1 MTHTAF
7 YLCKNKTLPLYLM
20 CLCVLLSVCICIQQG
35 AACWAGTPSGCV
47 AFPNTRQPEIGPGI
61 QEGHQETD
69 GLLYHTWEACEQ
81 PVSFCRWT
89 CFVLLLPIWKLCSP
103 GYETIIHIK
112 DSPSVLC
119 CFRYQNLETFI
130 IDVNLV
136 FDNCEKFNE
145 DNSEIGRA
153 GHNMRKFFEKRW
165 TELLKQTN

>member
-1 MTHTAF
+1 
-7 YLCKNKTLPLYLM
+7 M
-20 CLCVLLSVCICIQQG
+20 CVYVCVVCVFLSVCICIQQG
-35 AACWAGTPSGCV
+35 AARRVGTPSGCM

-69 GLLYHTWEACEQ
+69 GLLHHTWEACEQ
-81 PVSFCRWT
+81 PVSSRHCLL
-89 CFVLLLPIWKLCSP
+89 CFHCLPNMNPKSDRSRFPNDILRLTNDTTHNLFLL
-103 GYETIIHIK
+103 H
-112 DSPSVLC
+112 
-119 CFRYQNLETFI
+119 FRYQNLETFI